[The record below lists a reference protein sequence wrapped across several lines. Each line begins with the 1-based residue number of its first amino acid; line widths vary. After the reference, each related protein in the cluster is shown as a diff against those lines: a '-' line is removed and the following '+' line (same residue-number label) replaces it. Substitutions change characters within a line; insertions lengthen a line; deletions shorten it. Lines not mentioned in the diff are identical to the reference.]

1 MNLFFKSAF
10 QRLLTQKTF
19 FSLIFVKIVSKLL
32 KLMIK
37 MLKIDIKYQ

>member
-1 MNLFFKSAF
+1 MNLFFKNAF

-19 FSLIFVKIVSKLL
+19 SSLIFVKTVSKLL

-37 MLKIDIKYQ
+37 MLNIDIKYQ